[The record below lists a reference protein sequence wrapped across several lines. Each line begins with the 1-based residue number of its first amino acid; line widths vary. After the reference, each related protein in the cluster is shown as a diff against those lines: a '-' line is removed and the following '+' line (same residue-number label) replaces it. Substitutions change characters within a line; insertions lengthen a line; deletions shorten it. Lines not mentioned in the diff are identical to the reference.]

1 MLLLAACSREESGK
15 VDNIQLARF
24 YADNGTYTLALST
37 LGQEQQKNP
46 NDLRVYRELARIYHD
61 LGYNSDAL
69 AEIDKA
75 IEKGCE
81 DCGEL
86 RLRILIASGKA
97 AEADKQLASLGR
109 TLPQERADFYRVQID
124 LRRNGDRQQALKRL
138 ESMALPEARSE
149 YLRLLFAGQRYPE
162 IVEIY
167 QQRKGKPSP
176 LDDMLLF
183 AKTLYLLKRHE
194 EADRALIELRLADKS
209 DVITPRKIQTVELQ
223 VKNNI
228 AQNKFTEA
236 QAIYDAFLENY
247 KGSGYV
253 AMQEAVKDLKS
264 SNFDDAIKNIE
275 GLVEAS
281 PDNLQSAMILA
292 LAQFGKGDYRAVV
305 NTLTLFRD
313 RLDAAGKSLLA
324 KAHLNLGQ
332 AEPVLELIP
341 ADAREPALA
350 LDRASAWLLKGKQ
363 DKARRL
369 IDRVDTAKL
378 KQNEL
383 LQYAQLLVRLGEQ
396 ERLAGLLANREL
408 SDPRLQRMLL
418 SALLAGQRVEE
429 AERYARSVK
438 DPRQSLELQ
447 IYLALQK
454 KDQKTALELQRKL
467 TRDRQLK
474 SDEAKLAA
482 LYLANRQIDEGFAAI
497 QRGFAKPGD
506 NAPFLKMLRVLLQK
520 EDRPGIRE
528 WMAAQPSTVDG
539 YDELQLL
546 LAQAE
551 IKTDPQQAKQ
561 RLQALMEKND
571 PRAVIL
577 MAQAEPDRGVAI
589 LQQALERKYHPLIAQ
604 LLYQYHLK
612 KGDREALKLLLEQIE
627 QKQQEGPQKDALLAR
642 GYLRLG
648 DRVKA
653 SAFADQLEK
662 KGLKAQALELKG
674 DIELAARQPKQAI
687 RAYAAALGMQPA
699 DALATKLFQTRISA
713 GEKPET
719 VLQEAERLLQRHPR
733 FSTLK
738 GFIAASYLQSR
749 PQQARLLYE
758 QIVSEQRNNV
768 TAMNNLAWLYLS
780 SDPRRALELS
790 SRAFRLAPRN
800 LNVADTYI
808 RALDASGQRD
818 KARELLGRLREKN
831 PDSRILQQLASQL
844 S

>member
-1 MLLLAACSREESGK
+1 MTTKGFSALPATLLRTTLLLSMLLLAACSREESGK

-194 EADRALIELRLADKS
+194 DADRALIELRLADKS

-313 RLDAAGKSLLA
+313 RLDKI
-324 KAHLNLGQ
+324 
-332 AEPVLELIP
+332 E
-341 ADAREPALA
+341 
-350 LDRASAWLLKGKQ
+350 
-363 DKARRL
+363 RRSS
-369 IDRVDTAKL
+369 V
-378 KQNEL
+378 
-383 LQYAQLLVRLGEQ
+383 
-396 ERLAGLLANREL
+396 
-408 SDPRLQRMLL
+408 LQRRIRLTL
-418 SALLAGQRVEE
+418 
-429 AERYARSVK
+429 
-438 DPRQSLELQ
+438 PRDCPEPLEPSRFRWHSMDWQ
-447 IYLALQK
+447 
-454 KDQKTALELQRKL
+454 T
-467 TRDRQLK
+467 
-474 SDEAKLAA
+474 
-482 LYLANRQIDEGFAAI
+482 
-497 QRGFAKPGD
+497 
-506 NAPFLKMLRVLLQK
+506 K
-520 EDRPGIRE
+520 E
-528 WMAAQPSTVDG
+528 
-539 YDELQLL
+539 
-546 LAQAE
+546 
-551 IKTDPQQAKQ
+551 
-561 RLQALMEKND
+561 
-571 PRAVIL
+571 
-577 MAQAEPDRGVAI
+577 
-589 LQQALERKYHPLIAQ
+589 
-604 LLYQYHLK
+604 
-612 KGDREALKLLLEQIE
+612 
-627 QKQQEGPQKDALLAR
+627 
-642 GYLRLG
+642 
-648 DRVKA
+648 
-653 SAFADQLEK
+653 
-662 KGLKAQALELKG
+662 
-674 DIELAARQPKQAI
+674 
-687 RAYAAALGMQPA
+687 
-699 DALATKLFQTRISA
+699 
-713 GEKPET
+713 
-719 VLQEAERLLQRHPR
+719 
-733 FSTLK
+733 
-738 GFIAASYLQSR
+738 
-749 PQQARLLYE
+749 
-758 QIVSEQRNNV
+758 
-768 TAMNNLAWLYLS
+768 
-780 SDPRRALELS
+780 
-790 SRAFRLAPRN
+790 
-800 LNVADTYI
+800 
-808 RALDASGQRD
+808 
-818 KARELLGRLREKN
+818 
-831 PDSRILQQLASQL
+831 
-844 S
+844 